1 MSSPKLVV
9 ADQQP
14 LDPAVIAPAVADH
27 LKIALYGRWCTRKTM
42 QISSLI
48 ERYGANN
55 VFIVSADKG
64 LNTIGGSFDTTQR
77 WEVGSIDE
85 LRKAY
90 HDVANAIKGQPQSWV
105 CLDGMTRVM
114 YWVSD
119 DEMASADEYARLIA
133 EGQPHV
139 GVPDKLKPYRRFVN
153 AEGGVDMMK
162 IYGVIGVDSKQ
173 LLNAWLRLS
182 CNLYATYL
190 EDESSSG
197 GRTKG
202 PPYVPDVPGQVGL
215 KHLMSSFDY
224 VMRCAFKDGGVTCQL
239 DPSKIGLY
247 YSRTRENRA
256 LSGELPKEIPAFN
269 LAQFVDKVRGITH
282 GD

>member
-1 MSSPKLVV
+1 MSQPKLVV

-42 QISSLI
+42 QIASLI
-48 ERYGANN
+48 DRFGAAN

-64 LNTIGGSFDTTQR
+64 LNTVAGKFDTAQR

-90 HDVANAIKGQPQSWV
+90 AEVSAAIKGNSNAWV

-114 YWVSD
+114 NWIAD
-119 DEMASADEYARLIA
+119 DELDAGDQYARLIA
-133 EGQPHV
+133 EGTPHAAIETR
-139 GVPDKLKPYRRFVN
+139 LKPYRRFVN
-153 AEGGVDMMK
+153 ADGGLDTMK
-162 IYGVIGVDSKQ
+162 LYGAIGTDSKM
-173 LLNAWLRLS
+173 LLNAWVRLS

-190 EDESSSG
+190 EDETSN

-202 PPYVPDVPGQVGL
+202 PPYTPDVPGNVGL
-215 KHLMSSFDY
+215 KHLMSTFDY
-224 VMRCAFKDGGVTCQL
+224 VIRMAFRDSDVVAQL
-239 DPSKIGLY
+239 DPSRVALY

-256 LSGELPKEIPAFN
+256 LSGELPKEITGFN
-269 LAQFVDKVRGITH
+269 LAQFVDKVRGL
-282 GD
+282 